1 MLQGNR
7 RGGQREPDRQ
17 TSVLKPGP
25 TRRVDPGP
33 SRPGAGTGPS

>member
-17 TSVLKPGP
+17 TSVLKPG
-25 TRRVDPGP
+25 
-33 SRPGAGTGPS
+33 RPGAGTGPS